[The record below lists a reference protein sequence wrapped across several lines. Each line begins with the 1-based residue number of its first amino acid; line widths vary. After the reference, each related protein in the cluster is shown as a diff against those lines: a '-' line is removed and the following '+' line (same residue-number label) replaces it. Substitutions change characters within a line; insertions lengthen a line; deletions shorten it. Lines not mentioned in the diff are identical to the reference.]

1 MRLGT
6 GLAVSTVFLLS
17 ELLHMFH
24 LKSTTPFMADAKAM
38 VIILTTRQR
47 RAMSCLM
54 VTLVNATTT
63 ETLARVHQERIQWIT
78 TWATRRSKLLSD
90 LLRK

>member
-1 MRLGT
+1 
-6 GLAVSTVFLLS
+6 VFLLS
-17 ELLHMFH
+17 ELLVMFH
-24 LKSTTPFMADAKAM
+24 LKSTTPFMADANAM

-54 VTLVNATTT
+54 VAFTNATTT
-63 ETLARVHQERIQWIT
+63 ETLARVQQERIQWIT